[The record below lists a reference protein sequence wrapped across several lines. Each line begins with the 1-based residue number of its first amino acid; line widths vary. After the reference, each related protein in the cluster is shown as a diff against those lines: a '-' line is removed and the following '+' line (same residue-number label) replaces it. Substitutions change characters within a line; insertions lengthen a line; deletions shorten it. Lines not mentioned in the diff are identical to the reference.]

1 MAFLRGSLQSAS
13 IGAGVT
19 VGKRDKLIT
28 ITRGVSVVSDDY
40 GGETSTPNTYA
51 QAWAE
56 MLNGT
61 GQERREAAQERSAK
75 TATFICDWNPSL
87 DGVVATDVLTYRGN
101 WDITDVS
108 IVGQNSE
115 VHLTA
120 TRAA

>member
-1 MAFLRGSLQSAS
+1 MASGM
-13 IGAGVT
+13 
-19 VGKRDKLIT
+19 RDKLIT
-28 ITRGVSVVSDDY
+28 ITRGAAVVTDDY

-61 GQERREAAQERSAK
+61 GQERREAAQEQAAK
-75 TATFICDWNPSL
+75 TATFICGWTPTL
-87 DGVVATDVLTYRGN
+87 DGLLTTDSLVYRGT

-108 IVGQNSE
+108 IVGHNSE

-120 TRAA
+120 TRSA